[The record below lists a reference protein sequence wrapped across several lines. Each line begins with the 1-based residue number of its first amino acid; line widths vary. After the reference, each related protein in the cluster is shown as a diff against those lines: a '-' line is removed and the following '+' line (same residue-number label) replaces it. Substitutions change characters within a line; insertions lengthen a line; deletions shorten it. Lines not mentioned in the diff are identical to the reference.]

1 MKAASASTAPLRAGS
16 AQLGK
21 GAQQSNILVR
31 RQPFSCLGCGPNL
44 GVTSNCRTSRSQ
56 AGMTVEATVLEAK
69 VIDIVV
75 PTRLSIGQHTVRL
88 TEQLEDGMGGLSS

>member
-1 MKAASASTAPLRAGS
+1 
-16 AQLGK
+16 
-21 GAQQSNILVR
+21 
-31 RQPFSCLGCGPNL
+31 
-44 GVTSNCRTSRSQ
+44 
-56 AGMTVEATVLEAK
+56 MTVEATVLEAK